1 MPSSPDSEFVVRFAE
16 IVWKLRPLFGSIAE
30 LSTHCQELDPN
41 YVQQAKT
48 LGQEIYTAF
57 LVKRGTSIAVGFM
70 AALALLEGIV
80 GNWQN
85 EIKKSDC
92 PAEASTTQMPKEWV
106 N

>member
-1 MPSSPDSEFVVRFAE
+1 MPFSENEFVQRFAE
-16 IVWKLRPLFGSIAE
+16 VVWKLRPLFSSIAE
-30 LSTHCQELDPN
+30 LSTHCQELDPD

-48 LGQEIYTAF
+48 LGQEVYTAF
-57 LVKRGTSIAVGFM
+57 FVKRGTTVAVGFM

-80 GNWQN
+80 SNWQN
-85 EIKKSDC
+85 EIKKSGC